1 MWGLQRVQSRTVY
14 GINPEYVLKRLKMSE
29 YVEYKYDWIY
39 AGIYLKKQIVSNAVH
54 SIRSL
59 YKLLGSYWDRRI

>member
-14 GINPEYVLKRLKMSE
+14 GINSEYVLKRLKMSE

-39 AGIYLKKQIVSNAVH
+39 AGIYLKKHCV
-54 SIRSL
+54 
-59 YKLLGSYWDRRI
+59 